1 MPGSGQT
8 RLATVFAMDQS
19 YYYYQNVSDPADDQA
34 NRILLGALDRSG
46 QNGFTGYTVF
56 GNATW
61 EWA

>member
-1 MPGSGQT
+1 
-8 RLATVFAMDQS
+8 MDQS